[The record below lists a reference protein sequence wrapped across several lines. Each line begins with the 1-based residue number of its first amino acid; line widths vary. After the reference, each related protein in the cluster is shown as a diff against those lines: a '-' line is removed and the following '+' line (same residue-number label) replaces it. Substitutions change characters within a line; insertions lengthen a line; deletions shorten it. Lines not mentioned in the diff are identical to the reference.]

1 MILSKPNHIKIYG
14 HRGARGVLPEN
25 TLDSFQYL
33 FDNDINAYETDILI
47 SKDSIPVITH
57 DFHLDPSLTQDEEGN
72 WLEDE
77 NIKIIDLTYDQISKY
92 EVGSLNKLT
101 KYGRRF
107 LNQKKLE
114 NQKIPKVSELL
125 DLTSKN
131 KVSDL
136 VINLEI
142 KSTPVQENLTPSPE
156 EMVKIVLEE
165 VNQSNLTDKIIY
177 SSFDWRVLR
186 EIKNYNPEIPRA
198 YLSFEQQG
206 SGSFGNIYDQ
216 SPWMDFT
223 PLHNNVDL
231 PKLIKALGGQAWHP
245 FYRNVTEKIV
255 ETSHNENLPVNVWTV
270 NDEED
275 MLRMIDI
282 GVDGIMTDYPVQL
295 KELCEKKN
303 INWF

>member
-33 FDNDINAYETDILI
+33 FDNDIKAYETDILI
-47 SKDSIPVITH
+47 SKDLVPVITH
-57 DFHLDPSLTQDEEGN
+57 DFRLSPSMTKDSEGN

-77 NIKIIDLTYDQISKY
+77 DIKIIDLTYDQISKF

-107 LNQKKLE
+107 LNQKKLP
-114 NQKIPKVSELL
+114 NQKIPKLSQLL
-125 DLTSKN
+125 DLTTKN
-131 KVSDL
+131 NNSNL
-136 VINLEI
+136 IINLEI

-156 EMVKIVLEE
+156 MLAKIVLDE
-165 VNQSNLTDKIIY
+165 VNKSSLIDKIIY

-186 EIKNYNPEIPRA
+186 EIKNYNSEIPRA
-198 YLSFEQQG
+198 YLTQDQR
-206 SGSFGNIYDQ
+206 NIYDQ

-231 PKLIKALGGQAWHP
+231 PKLIKAHGGKAWHP
-245 FYRNVTEKIV
+245 YHKNINEKNIKIAQ
-255 ETSHNENLPVNVWTV
+255 SENLPVNVWTV
-270 NDEED
+270 NKEDD
-275 MLRMIDI
+275 MLRMIDY

>member
-33 FDNDINAYETDILI
+33 FDNDIKAYETDILI
-47 SKDSIPVITH
+47 SKDLIPVITH
-57 DFHLDPSLTQDEEGN
+57 DFRLSPSMTKDSEGN
-72 WLEDE
+72 WLENEDV
-77 NIKIIDLTYDQISKY
+77 KIIDLTYDQISKF

-107 LNQKKLE
+107 LNQKKLP
-114 NQKIPKVSELL
+114 NQKIPKLIQLL
-125 DLTSKN
+125 DLTTQNNNSN
-131 KVSDL
+131 L
-136 VINLEI
+136 IINLEI

-156 EMVKIVLEE
+156 MLAKIVIEE
-165 VNQSNLTDKIIY
+165 VNKSSLIDKIIY

-186 EIKNYNPEIPRA
+186 EIKNYNSEIPRA
-198 YLSFEQQG
+198 YLTQDQR
-206 SGSFGNIYDQ
+206 NIYDQ

-231 PKLIKALGGQAWHP
+231 PKLIKAHGGKAWHP
-245 FYRNVTEKIV
+245 YHKNINEKNIKIAQ
-255 ETSHNENLPVNVWTV
+255 SENLPVNVWTV
-270 NDEED
+270 NKEKD
-275 MLRMIDI
+275 MLRMIDY

>member
-33 FDNDINAYETDILI
+33 FDNDIKAYETDILI
-47 SKDSIPVITH
+47 SKDLVPVITH
-57 DFHLDPSLTQDEEGN
+57 DFRLSPSMTKDSEGN

-77 NIKIIDLTYDQISKY
+77 DIKIIDLTYDQISKF

-107 LNQKKLE
+107 LNQKKLP
-114 NQKIPKVSELL
+114 NQKIPKLNQLL
-125 DLTSKN
+125 DLTTQNNNSN
-131 KVSDL
+131 L
-136 VINLEI
+136 IINLEI

-156 EMVKIVLEE
+156 MLAKIVLDE
-165 VNQSNLTDKIIY
+165 VNKSSLIDKIIY

-186 EIKNYNPEIPRA
+186 EIKNYNSEIPRA
-198 YLSFEQQG
+198 YLTQDQR
-206 SGSFGNIYDQ
+206 NIYDQ

-231 PKLIKALGGQAWHP
+231 PKLIKAHGGKAWHP
-245 FYRNVTEKIV
+245 YHKNINEKNIKIAQ
-255 ETSHNENLPVNVWTV
+255 SENLPVNVWTV
-270 NDEED
+270 NKEKD
-275 MLRMIDI
+275 MLRMIDY

-303 INWF
+303 IKWF

>member
-165 VNQSNLTDKIIY
+165 VNKSNLTDKIIY

-245 FYRNVTEKIV
+245 FYRNVNEKIV

-270 NDEED
+270 NEEED

>member
-33 FDNDINAYETDILI
+33 FDNDIKAYETDILI
-47 SKDSIPVITH
+47 SKDLVPVITH
-57 DFHLDPSLTQDEEGN
+57 DFRLSPSMTKDSEGN

-77 NIKIIDLTYDQISKY
+77 DIKIIDLTYDQISKF

-107 LNQKKLE
+107 LNQKKLP
-114 NQKIPKVSELL
+114 NQKIPKLSQLL
-125 DLTSKN
+125 DLTTQNNNSN
-131 KVSDL
+131 L
-136 VINLEI
+136 IINLEI

-156 EMVKIVLEE
+156 MLAKIVLDE
-165 VNQSNLTDKIIY
+165 VNKSSLIDKIIY

-186 EIKNYNPEIPRA
+186 EIKNYNSEIPRA
-198 YLSFEQQG
+198 YLTQDQR
-206 SGSFGNIYDQ
+206 NIYDQ

-231 PKLIKALGGQAWHP
+231 PKLIKAHGGKAWHP
-245 FYRNVTEKIV
+245 YHKNINEKNIKIAQ
-255 ETSHNENLPVNVWTV
+255 SENLPVNVWTV
-270 NDEED
+270 NKEKD
-275 MLRMIDI
+275 MVRMIDY

-303 INWF
+303 IKWF

>member
-33 FDNDINAYETDILI
+33 FDNDIKAYETDILI
-47 SKDSIPVITH
+47 SKDLVPVITH
-57 DFHLDPSLTQDEEGN
+57 DFRLSPSMTKDSEGN

-77 NIKIIDLTYDQISKY
+77 DIKIIDLTYDQISKF

-107 LNQKKLE
+107 LNQKKLP
-114 NQKIPKVSELL
+114 NQKIPKLSQLL
-125 DLTSKN
+125 DLTTKN
-131 KVSDL
+131 NNSNL
-136 VINLEI
+136 IINLEI

-156 EMVKIVLEE
+156 MLAKIVLDE
-165 VNQSNLTDKIIY
+165 VNKSSLIDKIIY

-186 EIKNYNPEIPRA
+186 EIKNYNSEIPRA
-198 YLSFEQQG
+198 YLTQDQR
-206 SGSFGNIYDQ
+206 NIYDQ

-231 PKLIKALGGQAWHP
+231 PKLIKAHGGKAWHP
-245 FYRNVTEKIV
+245 YHKNINEKNIKIAQ
-255 ETSHNENLPVNVWTV
+255 SENLPVNVWTV
-270 NDEED
+270 NKEDD
-275 MLRMIDI
+275 MLRMIDY

-303 INWF
+303 IKWF

>member
-33 FDNDINAYETDILI
+33 FDNDIKAYETDILI
-47 SKDSIPVITH
+47 SKDLVPVITH
-57 DFHLDPSLTQDEEGN
+57 DFRLSPSMTKDSEGN

-77 NIKIIDLTYDQISKY
+77 DIKIIDLTYDQISKF

-107 LNQKKLE
+107 LNQKKLP
-114 NQKIPKVSELL
+114 NQKIPKLSQLL
-125 DLTSKN
+125 DLTTKN
-131 KVSDL
+131 NNSNL
-136 VINLEI
+136 IINLEI

-156 EMVKIVLEE
+156 LLVKIVIEE
-165 VNQSNLTDKIIY
+165 VNKSSLTDKIIY

-186 EIKNYNPEIPRA
+186 EIKNYNSEIPRA
-198 YLSFEQQG
+198 YLTQDQR
-206 SGSFGNIYDQ
+206 NIYDQ

-231 PKLIKALGGQAWHP
+231 PKLIKAHGGKAWHP
-245 FYRNVTEKIV
+245 YHKNINEKNIKIAQ
-255 ETSHNENLPVNVWTV
+255 SENLPVNVWTV
-270 NDEED
+270 NKEKD
-275 MLRMIDI
+275 MVRMIDY

-303 INWF
+303 IKWF

>member
-33 FDNDINAYETDILI
+33 FDNDIKAYETDILI
-47 SKDSIPVITH
+47 SKDLVPVITH
-57 DFHLDPSLTQDEEGN
+57 DFRLSPSMTKDSEGN

-77 NIKIIDLTYDQISKY
+77 DIKIIDLTYDQISKY

-107 LNQKKLE
+107 LNQKKLP
-114 NQKIPKVSELL
+114 NQKIPKLNQLL
-125 DLTSKN
+125 DLTTQN
-131 KVSDL
+131 NTSDL
-136 VINLEI
+136 IINLEI

-156 EMVKIVLEE
+156 VLAKIVIEE
-165 VNQSNLTDKIIY
+165 VNKSSLTDKIIY

-186 EIKNYNPEIPRA
+186 EIKNYNSEIPRA
-198 YLSFEQQG
+198 YLTQDQR
-206 SGSFGNIYDQ
+206 NIYDQ

-231 PKLIKALGGQAWHP
+231 PKLIKAHGGKAWHP
-245 FYRNVTEKIV
+245 YHKNLNDKNIKIAQ
-255 ETSHNENLPVNVWTV
+255 SENLPVNVWTV
-270 NDEED
+270 NKEDD